1 MDNLEI
7 GKSKSGREAE
17 RERGG
22 GCIIGVLDNDNDID
36 SHLQIV
42 TKDDN
47 DSIQAMPLILD
58 RIVYNKVF

>member
-1 MDNLEI
+1 MDNLKI

-22 GCIIGVLDNDNDID
+22 GCIIGVLDNDID

-42 TKDDN
+42 TKDGN
-47 DSIQAMPLILD
+47 DSNQAMPLILD

>member
-1 MDNLEI
+1 VDNSKI

-22 GCIIGVLDNDNDID
+22 GCIIGVLDNDID

-42 TKDDN
+42 TKDGN
-47 DSIQAMPLILD
+47 DSNQAMPLILD
-58 RIVYNKVF
+58 RIVYSKVF

>member
-7 GKSKSGREAE
+7 GKSKSGGEAE

-22 GCIIGVLDNDNDID
+22 GCIIGVLDNDID

-42 TKDDN
+42 TKDGN
-47 DSIQAMPLILD
+47 DSNQAMPLILD
-58 RIVYNKVF
+58 RIVYNKIF

>member
-1 MDNLEI
+1 MDNSKI

-22 GCIIGVLDNDNDID
+22 GCIIGVLDNDID

-42 TKDDN
+42 TKDGN
-47 DSIQAMPLILD
+47 DSNQAMPLIID
-58 RIVYNKVF
+58 RIVYNKIF

>member
-1 MDNLEI
+1 VDNSKI

-22 GCIIGVLDNDNDID
+22 GCIIGVLDNDID
-36 SHLQIV
+36 SHSQIV
-42 TKDDN
+42 TKDGS

>member
-1 MDNLEI
+1 VDNLEI

-42 TKDDN
+42 TKDGN
-47 DSIQAMPLILD
+47 DSNQAMPLILD

>member
-1 MDNLEI
+1 ML
-7 GKSKSGREAE
+7 E

-22 GCIIGVLDNDNDID
+22 WCIIGVLENEID

-42 TKDDN
+42 TKDGN
-47 DSIQAMPLILD
+47 DSNQVIPLILD

>member
-7 GKSKSGREAE
+7 GKLKSGREAE

-22 GCIIGVLDNDNDID
+22 GCIIGVLDNDID

-42 TKDDN
+42 TKDGN
-47 DSIQAMPLILD
+47 DSKQTMPLILD